1 MSKGGG
7 KQTQTTTN
15 EPWKAAQPYITD
27 LLARG
32 KSLSQQPAQYFP
44 GSTVVGATGAE
55 GAAWDAR
62 NAYNSNVFG
71 GGHLDYGSAAGALNG
86 AMGGNTPLASMAG
99 MLAPQATQLLS
110 GGFAA
115 PNTSGI
121 SGIQIPGGS
130 NAAANIGNY
139 GFGTS
144 LDASGRAPQFGVA
157 GNLDARGA
165 YQNMLSGQPDYAGT
179 QGAIEAAN
187 APLLRQFNE
196 EILPGLN
203 TRATFNNNQTGGIKG
218 LNRVLPELGER
229 MSMNAQNITNQER
242 IRALDAQERAAGAVS
257 QGGFQGYGLGL
268 STAQGERGLEQA
280 LAGMG
285 LSADTTRG
293 NMQLSD
299 TAANQSGA
307 SLGLQ
312 QQGMLQDVNSGYRQD
327 LLGYGSL
334 AGQLGGNSTAQALQ
348 AAGLFPALNA
358 EGRSPGDDAM
368 AYAGYDRGLQEQ
380 LLGSQVDRFNYLRD
394 QPYNNLG
401 WYGSLLNGTVSP
413 YGTSS
418 STGRNEQ
425 STKGG
430 DVLQAAAA
438 IAMMFSDRRLKSR
451 IEQIGATLAGI
462 PIYRYQIFGRDE
474 IGVMADEVAEII
486 PTAVHRHWSGFDMV
500 DYAQVR

>member
-15 EPWKAAQPYITD
+15 EPWAAAKPYLLD
-27 LLARG
+27 LMSRGQQLAN
-32 KSLSQQPAQYFP
+32 KPAQYFP

-55 GAAWDAR
+55 GQAWDAR
-62 NAYNSNVFG
+62 NAYNRNVFG
-71 GGHLDYGSAAGALNG
+71 GGYLDYGSAAGALNN
-86 AMGGNTPLASMAG
+86 AMGGNTAVGNMAG
-99 MLAPQATQLLS
+99 QLAPQATDLLS
-110 GGFAA
+110 QGFNA

-121 SGIQIPGGS
+121 SGIQIPGAS

-165 YQNMLSGQPDYAGT
+165 YQNMLSGQPDYQGV

-196 EILPGLN
+196 QILPGLN
-203 TRATFNNNQTGGIKG
+203 ERATFNNNQTGGIKG

-257 QGGFQGYGLGL
+257 QGGMQGYGLGL
-268 STAQGERGLEQA
+268 QTAAGERGLEQG
-280 LAGMG
+280 LAGLG
-285 LSADTTRG
+285 LSADQARG

-299 TAANQSGA
+299 TAANQGSA
-307 SLGLQ
+307 QLGLQ

-334 AGQLGGNSTAQALQ
+334 AGQLGGNATAQALQ

-358 EGRSPGDDAM
+358 EGRMPGDDSM
-368 AYAGYDRGLQEQ
+368 AYANYDRALREQE
-380 LLGSQVDRFNYLRD
+380 LGSNIDRFNYMRD
-394 QPYNNLG
+394 QPFNNLG
-401 WYGSLLNGTVSP
+401 WYGSLLSGAASP
-413 YGTSS
+413 YGTSTQTGRS
-418 STGRNEQ
+418 SQSTGL
-425 STKGG
+425 G
-430 DVLQAAAA
+430 DIAQAGLGFL
-438 IAMMFSDRRLKSR
+438 MFSDRRLKSAIKR
-451 IEQIGATLAGI
+451 IGTTEGGL
-462 PIYRYQIFGRDE
+462 PLYRYSIFGRTE
-474 IGVMADEVAEII
+474 IGVMADEVAKVI
-486 PTAVHRHWSGFDMV
+486 PEAVTRVMGFDMV
-500 DYAQVR
+500 DYGMVR

>member
-7 KQTQTTTN
+7 KSTQTTSN
-15 EPWKAAQPYITD
+15 EPWKKAQPYITD
-27 LLARG
+27 LLGRAQD
-32 KSLSQQPAQYFP
+32 LSQQPAQYFP

-55 GAAWDAR
+55 GQAWDAR
-62 NAYNSNVFG
+62 NAYNRNVFG
-71 GGHLDYGSAAGALNG
+71 GGYLDYGSAAGALNNT
-86 AMGGNTPLASMAG
+86 MGGNTPTAGMAG
-99 MLAPQATQLLS
+99 QLAPQATQMLS
-110 GGFAA
+110 QGFNA
-115 PNTSGI
+115 PDTSGI
-121 SGIQIPGGS
+121 TGIQMPGQS
-130 NAAANIGNY
+130 SAAGNIGNY

-229 MSMNAQNITNQER
+229 MALNAQNITNQER
-242 IRALDAQERAAGAVS
+242 LRALDSQERAANAIS

-268 STAQGERGLEQA
+268 STAQGERGLEQS
-280 LAGMG
+280 LAGLG

-299 TAANQSGA
+299 TAANQGTA
-307 SLGLQ
+307 QLGLQ
-312 QQGMLQDVNSGYRQD
+312 QQGLLNDVQGGFRQD

-334 AGQLGGNSTAQALQ
+334 AGQLGSNATAQQLQ
-348 AAGLFPALNA
+348 AAGLFPALNDV
-358 EGRSPGDDAM
+358 GRQPGDDSM
-368 AYAGYDRGLQEQ
+368 AYAEQDRLRQEQ
-380 LLGSQVDRFNYLRD
+380 LLGSQIDRFNYMRD

-413 YGTSS
+413 YGSSTQTGKQSS
-418 STGRNEQ
+418 SFGL
-425 STKGG
+425 G
-430 DVLQAAAA
+430 DIAQAGLGLY
-438 IAMMFSDRRLKSR
+438 MFSDRRLKSDVVR
-451 IEQIGATLAGI
+451 IGATVGGTPL
-462 PIYRYQIFGRDE
+462 YRYTIFGRTE
-474 IGVMADEVAEII
+474 IGVMSDEV
-486 PTAVHRHWSGFDMV
+486 PTSAVRNVMGFDMV
-500 DYAQVR
+500 DYSQVP